1 MKSLD
6 QIIAEQTTID
16 TTKNAPVATPKQA
29 AATKAKQGAKPAA
42 KKVAP
47 HGAINFIVRGD
58 GATKLFAHTAAW
70 LKLSGLMDGGSY
82 PVELVKEL
90 GGSAFNYHFKQG
102 NFTQSQGMATLTEK
116 GLVKFNSRSNTGAG
130 GHGAYLQEDADHYML
145 MMMEGLNDDRLV
157 KNAHAIRAIETLSLI
172 HI

>member
-16 TTKNAPVATPKQA
+16 TTKNAPVASPKQVA
-29 AATKAKQGAKPAA
+29 ASKAKSGAKPSA
-42 KKVAP
+42 KKVAA

-70 LKLSGLMDGGSY
+70 LELSGLMSGGSY

-102 NFTQSQGMATLTEK
+102 NFEQSQGMATLTMK
-116 GLVKFNSRSNTGAG
+116 GLNKFAARSDTGAG
-130 GHGAYLQEDADHYML
+130 GHGAYLKEDKDHYVQ
-145 MMMEGLNDDRLV
+145 MMITGLNDDRLI
-157 KNAHAIRAIETLSLI
+157 KSEHSIRAINPA
-172 HI
+172 